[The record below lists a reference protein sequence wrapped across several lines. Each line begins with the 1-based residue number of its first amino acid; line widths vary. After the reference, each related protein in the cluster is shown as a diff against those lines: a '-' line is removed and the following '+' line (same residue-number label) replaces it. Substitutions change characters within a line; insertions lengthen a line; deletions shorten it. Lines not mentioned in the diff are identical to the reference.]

1 MSGGGLVSEGGASEL
16 SEAVT
21 PPTVGPPPT
30 ADLPASVQRRL
41 AGWSADSLSALSAD
55 RVPVA
60 LRRVSSFAPAKRAR
74 AGFGPL
80 LTALDTDP
88 VFRAHV
94 AQFVSSIP
102 GRTVAAPST
111 PNDPVEAAAHA
122 LLLHLPSAR
131 QLLAEVAA
139 ADAVGALQRQVGELT
154 AELERTSA
162 ARLLAEASRNELA
175 RQLSAA
181 ATPAATGSGD
191 PDKLRGRLREQ
202 GTTIRELRDRLEG
215 QAAAAAEEL
224 ESIRRD
230 FARSRSEVKALG
242 DRLEAARL
250 RGDRAVAQLQT
261 MTAEAAA
268 GQHSA
273 DRRVELLL
281 QTLEEGVGGL
291 RHQLR
296 LRQGGTEPADI
307 VANQL
312 PTTVRAS
319 LRAADATLLTEW
331 MMLPKAHLIV
341 DGYNISKTGYPAMT
355 LAHQRERLVRELAAL
370 AARTSSEITVVFD
383 GAAVVAPQSRV
394 RGVRVIFSPP
404 GVIADEVIRQ
414 LVLAEPIGRVL
425 VVATADKEILDSVV
439 ANGARTVTP
448 LVLLA
453 LLAP

>member
-1 MSGGGLVSEGGASEL
+1 MSEGDASEL
-16 SEAVT
+16 SDAV
-21 PPTVGPPPT
+21 PAPAVGLPST
-30 ADLPASVQRRL
+30 AELPASVQRRL
-41 AGWSADSLSALSAD
+41 AGWSADALSALPVD

-60 LRRVSSFAPAKRAR
+60 LRRVGRFAPAKRAR

-94 AQFVSSIP
+94 AQFVRSGP
-102 GRTVAAPST
+102 GRTGPDRST
-111 PNDPVEAAAHA
+111 PNDPVESAAHA
-122 LLLHLPSAR
+122 FLLHLPSAR
-131 QLLAEVAA
+131 QLLTEVAA
-139 ADAVGALQRQVGELT
+139 AEAAEALQRQIGDLT
-154 AELERTSA
+154 AELERTASA
-162 ARLLAEASRNELA
+162 RFLAEAARNELA
-175 RQLSAA
+175 RQLSDA
-181 ATPAATGSGD
+181 ATPPATGGGD
-191 PDKLRGRLREQ
+191 ADKLRGRLREQ

-224 ESIRRD
+224 ESTRRD
-230 FARSRSEVKALG
+230 VARSRTEVKALG

-261 MTAEAAA
+261 LAAEAAT

-281 QTLEEGVGGL
+281 QTVEEGVSGL

-312 PTTVRAS
+312 PTTVRTN
-319 LRAADATLLTEW
+319 LRAADAALLTEW
-331 MMLPKAHLIV
+331 MMLPRAHLIV

-404 GVIADEVIRQ
+404 GVIADEVIRR

-439 ANGARTVTP
+439 TNGARTVTP
-448 LVLLA
+448 VVLLA
-453 LLAP
+453 LLSP